1 MKERLFGLA
10 SSAAVKCAM
19 AVALTAYPALA
30 ATQQVEAE
38 PRPAQ
43 AHTAEDQKTQ
53 AQSAATSPPAAPSQS
68 QDQNQAPAEQSQVMQ
83 ASAAPDSQEP
93 QTGDSPVS
101 ANAAQSQENQS
112 GQAQQPQQP
121 APQDPQNPPNQQ
133 AQPNPSNQPGQQDQ
147 SAQPGQQNQPQAGQQ
162 NQPPQPGQTAQPG
175 RKVHEGTS
183 NDRMFFALPN
193 YLTIENSAQ
202 LKPLTAG
209 QKFKAVAR
217 GAFDPVQVP
226 YYAIVAGIGQ
236 AANSEPGYGQGAEGY
251 GKRYGATAADGVIE
265 NFMVGAVFPS
275 ILRTDPRYY
284 QMGKGGFFHRTE
296 YAISRL
302 FVTRTDSGHPTF
314 NASEIFGSAFAAG
327 ISTYSYHPGN
337 DRTLSNTASVW
348 GTQMGQDAISA
359 MLKEF
364 WPDLRRKFDKFKK
377 K

>member
-1 MKERLFGLA
+1 MTERLFGFA
-10 SSAAVKCAM
+10 SSAAVKCAI
-19 AVALTAYPALA
+19 AVALTAFPALA
-30 ATQQVEAE
+30 AGQQLAAQ

-43 AHTAEDQKTQ
+43 AHTAQDQKTQ
-53 AQSAATSPPAAPSQS
+53 EQSAATSPPAPPSQS
-68 QDQNQAPAEQSQVMQ
+68 QDQNRAPAEQAQVMQ
-83 ASAAPDSQEP
+83 ASASQDSQEP
-93 QTGDSPVS
+93 QAGDLPVS
-101 ANAAQSQENQS
+101 ANAAQSQGNQS
-112 GQAQQPQQP
+112 GQAQQQQQP
-121 APQDPQNPPNQQ
+121 AQNPPNQ
-133 AQPNPSNQPGQQDQ
+133 AQPNPSDQPGQQ
-147 SAQPGQQNQPQAGQQ
+147 SQPQPGQQ

-175 RKVHEGTS
+175 KKVHEGTS

-202 LKPLTAG
+202 LKPLTPG

-217 GAFDPVQVP
+217 GAFDPVQFP

-251 GKRYGATAADGVIE
+251 GKRYGATIADGVIE

-275 ILRTDPRYY
+275 FLRTDPRYY

-302 FVTRTDSGHPTF
+302 FITRTDSGHSTF